1 MYESEGCKFQSELG
15 SDKTAAQILTNYP
28 DNVSDAELC
37 YAGATS
43 FDNDAKTLRKIHEAA
58 EARVTEQPTRLV
70 RTIGRWSLV
79 ALIINTMIGASI
91 FGLPALIAARLGRWS
106 PLGFLAA
113 FAGIA
118 VIAACMAEV
127 ASQFREAGGPYLYAR
142 AAFGPFLA
150 IQNGW
155 LTWLSRIAAVSAV
168 ANLFITYLGE
178 FFPSV
183 KQPLARAAV
192 LTILIG
198 FLAAVNYRGV
208 TGGNWVSN
216 FFTVTKVTL
225 LSFFI
230 LAGLAAL
237 LLHPAIRVT
246 PPATPT
252 TAADW
257 FEALLLMIYSYGG
270 FEAALIA
277 SGETRDAR
285 KDIPFALFTAI
296 AATTLLYIAVQ
307 YLVIHTIPN
316 AGASSAPV
324 VDSARRFL
332 SPLGVQVVA
341 AGTLVSAYGYLSA
354 NMLHT
359 PRITFAMGERGDFP
373 AFFGKVHPRFRT
385 PHVSIMIFAAILLF
399 FSIAGNFRWNAML
412 SSVARLFVYG
422 SVAAALSVL
431 RRKQP
436 DADRFRLP
444 FGITI
449 AVLALIFTGVMVT
462 RMHFGELIVISIT
475 AGLAFVNWLWARK
488 RADASKTKNE
498 ALL

>member
-1 MYESEGCKFQSELG
+1 VLRWRRFDEQDTQTSWNNHETAEVHLTEESRG
-15 SDKTAAQILTNYP
+15 
-28 DNVSDAELC
+28 
-37 YAGATS
+37 
-43 FDNDAKTLRKIHEAA
+43 
-58 EARVTEQPTRLV
+58 LV

-91 FGLPALIAARLGRWS
+91 FGLPALIAARLGRQS

-118 VIAACMAEV
+118 IIAACMAEV

-142 AAFGPFLA
+142 AAFGRFLA

-168 ANLFITYLGE
+168 ANLFITYLSE
-178 FFPSV
+178 FFPGV
-183 KQPLARAAV
+183 KAPLVRAVV

-225 LSFFI
+225 LAFFI
-230 LAGLAAL
+230 VAGLAAL
-237 LLHPAIRVT
+237 LLHPGIRVT
-246 PPATPT
+246 PAATPT
-252 TAADW
+252 TATDW

-316 AGASSAPV
+316 AGASAAPV

-332 SPLGVQVVA
+332 SPLGVQIVA
-341 AGTLVSAYGYLSA
+341 VGTLVSAYGYLSA

-373 AFFGKVHPRFRT
+373 AFFGRIHSRFRT
-385 PHVSIMIFAAILLF
+385 PHLSILIFAAVLLL
-399 FSIAGNFRWNAML
+399 FSIAGNFKWNAML

-422 SVAAALSVL
+422 SVAAALPEL
-431 RRKQP
+431 RKKRP
-436 DADRFRLP
+436 EAERFRLP
-444 FGITI
+444 FGNLF
-449 AVLALIFTGVMVT
+449 AALALLFTGVLVT
-462 RMHFGELIVISIT
+462 RMHWGEFVVISIT
-475 AGLAFVNWLWARK
+475 AALAFVNWLWARK
-488 RADASKTKNE
+488 RAGALETAS
-498 ALL
+498 

>member
-1 MYESEGCKFQSELG
+1 VLRWRRF
-15 SDKTAAQILTNYP
+15 
-28 DNVSDAELC
+28 
-37 YAGATS
+37 
-43 FDNDAKTLRKIHEAA
+43 FDGDAKTLRQIHELT
-58 EARVTEQPTRLV
+58 EAHLREHSSGLV

-127 ASQFREAGGPYLYAR
+127 ASQFRETGGPYLYAR

-168 ANLFITYLGE
+168 ANLFIIYLGE
-178 FFPSV
+178 FYPVV
-183 KQPLARAAV
+183 KTPFTRAAV

-198 FLAAVNYRGV
+198 CLAAVNYRGV

-225 LSFFI
+225 LAFFI
-230 LAGLAAL
+230 VTGLAAL
-237 LLHPAIRVT
+237 LLHPGIRVM
-246 PPATPT
+246 PSAVPSAAT
-252 TAADW
+252 DW
-257 FEALLLMIYSYGG
+257 FDALLLMIYSYGG

-296 AATTLLYIAVQ
+296 AATTVIYIAVQ

-316 AGASSAPV
+316 PGASSAPV

-332 SPLGVQVVA
+332 SPLGVQIVA

-359 PRITFAMGERGDFP
+359 PRITFAMGQRGDFP
-373 AFFGKVHPRFRT
+373 AFFGRIHPRFRT
-385 PHVSIMIFAAILLF
+385 PHLSIVIFAIVLLA
-399 FSIAGNFRWNAML
+399 FSIAGNFKWNAML

-422 SVAAALSVL
+422 SVAAALPAL
-431 RRKQP
+431 RKKQP
-436 DADRFRLP
+436 YADRFRLP
-444 FGITI
+444 LGIPI
-449 AVLALIFTGVMVT
+449 AALALIFTGVLVT
-462 RMHFGELIVISIT
+462 RMHVGELIVISIT
-475 AGLAFVNWLWARK
+475 AALAFVNWLWARN
-488 RADASKTKNE
+488 RAAIS
-498 ALL
+498 

>member
-1 MYESEGCKFQSELG
+1 
-15 SDKTAAQILTNYP
+15 
-28 DNVSDAELC
+28 
-37 YAGATS
+37 
-43 FDNDAKTLRKIHEAA
+43 
-58 EARVTEQPTRLV
+58 VTEPPTGLV

-168 ANLFITYLGE
+168 ANLFITYLSE
-178 FFPSV
+178 FFPGV
-183 KQPLARAAV
+183 KAPLARAAV

-237 LLHPAIRVT
+237 LLHPGIRVT
-246 PPATPT
+246 PVATPT
-252 TAADW
+252 TATDW

-332 SPLGVQVVA
+332 SPLGVEIVA

-359 PRITFAMGERGDFP
+359 PRITFAMSERGDFP
-373 AFFGKVHPRFRT
+373 AFFGKVHSRFRT
-385 PHVSIMIFAAILLF
+385 PHVSIVIFAVILLV
-399 FSIAGNFRWNAML
+399 FSIAGNFKWNAML

-422 SVAAALSVL
+422 SVAAALPVL
-431 RRKQP
+431 RKKHP
-436 DADRFRLP
+436 DADGFRLP

-449 AVLALIFTGVMVT
+449 SVLALIFTGVMVT
-462 RMHFGELIVISIT
+462 RMHWGELIMISIT
-475 AGLAFVNWLWARK
+475 ASLAFVNWLWAK
-488 RADASKTKNE
+488 KQADSSRTTS
-498 ALL
+498 

>member
-1 MYESEGCKFQSELG
+1 
-15 SDKTAAQILTNYP
+15 
-28 DNVSDAELC
+28 
-37 YAGATS
+37 
-43 FDNDAKTLRKIHEAA
+43 
-58 EARVTEQPTRLV
+58 
-70 RTIGRWSLV
+70 
-79 ALIINTMIGASI
+79 
-91 FGLPALIAARLGRWS
+91 LIAARLGKWS
-106 PLGFLAA
+106 PIGFLVA

-127 ASQFREAGGPYLYAR
+127 ASQFKEAGGPYLYAR
-142 AAFGPFLA
+142 EAFGPFLA

-168 ANLFITYLGE
+168 ANLFITYLAE
-178 FFPSV
+178 FFPGV
-183 KQPLARAAV
+183 KSPLVRAIV
-192 LTILIG
+192 LTVLIG

-225 LSFFI
+225 LAFFI
-230 LAGLAAL
+230 VAGLAAL
-237 LLHPAIRVT
+237 LFHPGIRVS
-246 PPATPT
+246 PPATST
-252 TAADW
+252 TASDW

-296 AATTLLYIAVQ
+296 TATTLLYIAVQ
-307 YLVIHTIPN
+307 YLVIHTIPD
-316 AGASSAPV
+316 AGTSSAPV

-332 SPLGVQVVA
+332 SPLGVRIVA

-373 AFFGKVHPRFRT
+373 AFFGQIHPRFRT
-385 PHVSIMIFAAILLF
+385 PHLSIVIFAVVLLV
-399 FSIAGNFRWNAML
+399 FSIAGNFKWNAML

-422 SVAAALSVL
+422 SVAAALPAL
-431 RRKQP
+431 RKKHP
-436 DADRFRLP
+436 HADRFRLP
-444 FGITI
+444 FGISI
-449 AVLALIFTGVMVT
+449 AALALLFTGVLVT
-462 RMHFGELIVISIT
+462 RMHMGELKVISTT
-475 AGLAFVNWLWARK
+475 AALAFVSWLWTRN
-488 RADASKTKNE
+488 RAAT
-498 ALL
+498 